1 MFTSI
6 GEILEEVPCVGPKT
20 KSREVDSIFKSL
32 PNVQGIIV
40 KAGIHHFALV
50 MKTSF
55 YQVIGNQYG
64 YNLYMGRSIEL
75 IMNKA
80 PLVVDHLQ
88 PIIKV
93 SQLAMERPIEE
104 LYDYVIVAKENQ
116 CMGVVSIQSLL
127 LAFAKIQKETALL
140 MNPLTGL
147 PGNNS
152 INLELAKILS
162 VEKFSVLYI
171 DLDNFKT
178 YNDTYGFKN
187 GDDLLLAT
195 ANIMTKTL
203 AANFFGHIGGDDFI
217 AILHHH
223 NYEEIAQDII
233 DDFNRTI
240 QSFYSETD
248 WTQQFVIAENRAG
261 HVEKIPLVSISI
273 AIVTNE
279 EKKFLSFQH
288 IVDEA
293 ATIKK
298 LCKQKPSSCY
308 IVNSLNPSTNRLFK
322 NDMVQ

>member
-1 MFTSI
+1 MLGECEVFTSI
-6 GEILEEVPCVGPKT
+6 GEILEEVPCVGPGT
-20 KSREVDSIFKSL
+20 KSREVDKIFKNL
-32 PNVQGIIV
+32 PNIQGIIV
-40 KAGIHHFALV
+40 KTNPRQLALV
-50 MKTSF
+50 TKTSF
-55 YQVIGNQYG
+55 YQIIGNQYG
-64 YNLYMGRSIEL
+64 YNLYMGRAIEL

-104 LYDYVIVAKENQ
+104 LYDYVIVTKEDH
-116 CMGVVSIQSLL
+116 CAGVVSIQSLL

-162 VEKFSVLYI
+162 VKNFSVLYI

-195 ANIMTKTL
+195 ADIITKTL
-203 AANFFGHIGGDDFI
+203 TANFSGHIGGDDFV
-217 AILHHH
+217 AILPNH
-223 NYEEIAQDII
+223 NFEEIAQKII
-233 DDFNRTI
+233 DEFNRTI

-248 WTQQFVIAENRAG
+248 WKQQFVVAENRAG
-261 HVEKIPLVSISI
+261 HIEKIPLVSISI

-279 EKKFLSFQH
+279 EKEFTSFQH
-288 IVDEA
+288 IIDEA

-298 LCKQKPSSCY
+298 LCKQNPSSCF
-308 IVNSLNPSTNRLFK
+308 IANSSDQLTKRF
-322 NDMVQ
+322 V

>member
-6 GEILEEVPCVGPKT
+6 GEIYEEVPCVGPET
-20 KSREVDSIFKSL
+20 KSREVDKIFKSL
-32 PNVQGIIV
+32 PNIQGIIV
-40 KAGIHHFALV
+40 KTDESYFALV

-64 YNLYMGRSIEL
+64 YNLYMGRPIDL
-75 IMNKA
+75 IMNKS
-80 PLVVDHLQ
+80 PLVLDHMR
-88 PIIKV
+88 PILEV

-104 LYDYVIVAKENQ
+104 LYDYIIVTKEDQ
-116 CMGVVSIQSLL
+116 CLGAVSIQSLL

-152 INLELAKILS
+152 IDHELAKILD
-162 VEKFSVLYI
+162 VERFSVLYV

-178 YNDTYGFKN
+178 YNDTYGFKK

-195 ANIMTKTL
+195 ADVITRNV
-203 AANFFGHIGGDDFI
+203 ANNFFGHIGGDDFV

-223 NYEEIAQDII
+223 NYEEIAGNII
-233 DDFNRTI
+233 NDFSRTI
-240 QSFYSETD
+240 QGFYSDLD
-248 WTQQFVIAENRAG
+248 WAQQYVIAENRAG
-261 HVEKIPLVSISI
+261 HIEKIPLVSISI
-273 AIVTNE
+273 AIVTNKE
-279 EKKFLSFQH
+279 QSFVGIQH

-298 LCKQKPSSCY
+298 LCKQQQFSCF
-308 IVNSLNPSTNRLFK
+308 ITNSPKTLAK
-322 NDMVQ
+322 